1 MDFGKRDRAFLTM
14 ERHQQKQWTFTVTVR
29 RSFYQRLLSFFVRVP
44 TYQHLPGNGYRSLR
58 VYNVG
63 GGYAGE
69 LMEWLLA
76 CEEPFDLLVPG
87 SSGLQTYRYNSE
99 GALRSYL
106 VFDETR
112 MDQVP
117 SWEDQERNLAIY
129 KTNQLLD
136 M

>member
-1 MDFGKRDRAFLTM
+1 M
-14 ERHQQKQWTFTVTVR
+14 EKHQQRQWAFTVTVR
-29 RSFYQRLLSFFVRVP
+29 RGFYKKLLTFFVGVP
-44 TYQHLPGNGYRSLR
+44 TYHHLPGNGYRSLR
-58 VYNVG
+58 VYNA

-76 CEEPFDLLVPG
+76 QNEPFDLRVPG